1 MTIISITVLA
11 KLDDKPLSQV
21 FSTAFRQVFSCFTQ
35 QQRGGFVAF
44 PRVSKTQ
51 QLISCKHNNILD
63 THTAQ
68 SDSILLLRVADFSF
82 FKGTVPRL
90 IKDHGK
96 LTETGGANLYKYHP
110 LSELKTKAFVIH
122 TVQYDDPWWLYK
134 LFIPY
139 RKDWNLFFPQ
149 RAGTNTQNTLKK
161 PKKCRLVFWG
171 PRNLFFNSCSFRL
184 HPFILG
190 SENYLFVCTHT
201 VHILL
206 LTSVTYIY
214 ILHNSLYTVHIHIYW
229 PQCNRTAAAS
239 LSHPFC

>member
-11 KLDDKPLSQV
+11 KLNDKPLSQV

-44 PRVSKTQ
+44 SRVSKTQ

-96 LTETGGANLYKYHP
+96 LTETGGAN
-110 LSELKTKAFVIH
+110 TNI
-122 TVQYDDPWWLYK
+122 TV
-134 LFIPY
+134 
-139 RKDWNLFFPQ
+139 
-149 RAGTNTQNTLKK
+149 
-161 PKKCRLVFWG
+161 
-171 PRNLFFNSCSFRL
+171 
-184 HPFILG
+184 
-190 SENYLFVCTHT
+190 
-201 VHILL
+201 
-206 LTSVTYIY
+206 
-214 ILHNSLYTVHIHIYW
+214 
-229 PQCNRTAAAS
+229 
-239 LSHPFC
+239 

>member
-96 LTETGGANLYKYHP
+96 LTETGGANLYKYHSLIRISFLPEHESIFQNESRETVP

-122 TVQYDDPWWLYK
+122 TVQYDDP
-134 LFIPY
+134 
-139 RKDWNLFFPQ
+139 
-149 RAGTNTQNTLKK
+149 
-161 PKKCRLVFWG
+161 
-171 PRNLFFNSCSFRL
+171 
-184 HPFILG
+184 
-190 SENYLFVCTHT
+190 
-201 VHILL
+201 
-206 LTSVTYIY
+206 
-214 ILHNSLYTVHIHIYW
+214 
-229 PQCNRTAAAS
+229 
-239 LSHPFC
+239 